1 VEHDQITAANQ
12 SEGMM
17 TVIGDRLEQYSAQR
31 PQEVLLV
38 EAEIDGEFDQV
49 MIFKGFS
56 SSLIRATA
64 FDPDIPVL
72 PEGAKILTVDR
83 LQAPYNP
90 SQPLYLQ
97 QGLSWENFEPLLAA
111 AGC

>member
-1 VEHDQITAANQ
+1 MA
-12 SEGMM
+12 G
-17 TVIGDRLEQYSAQR
+17 IGDRLEQYSAKH

-38 EAEIDGEFDQV
+38 EAEVGGEFDQV

-64 FDPDIPVL
+64 YDPDIPVL
-72 PEGAKILTVDR
+72 PEGTKILTIDR

-90 SQPLYLQ
+90 NQPRHLQ
-97 QGLSWENFEPLLAA
+97 QALTWKNFELLLVA

>member
-1 VEHDQITAANQ
+1 
-12 SEGMM
+12 MM

-72 PEGAKILTVDR
+72 PEGAEILTVDR

-90 SQPLYLQ
+90 NRPCYLQ
-97 QGLSWENFEPLLAA
+97 QALTWENFEPLLVA

>member
-1 VEHDQITAANQ
+1 MAA
-12 SEGMM
+12 
-17 TVIGDRLEQYSAQR
+17 IGDRLEQYSAKH
-31 PQEVLLV
+31 PQEVLLL
-38 EAEIDGEFDQV
+38 EALIDGELDQV

-64 FDPDIPVL
+64 YDPDIPVL

-90 SQPLYLQ
+90 NQPCYLQ
-97 QGLSWENFEPLLAA
+97 QALSWENFEPLLIAA
-111 AGC
+111 DC

>member
-1 VEHDQITAANQ
+1 VSLIELLVREEIMA
-12 SEGMM
+12 
-17 TVIGDRLEQYSAQR
+17 VIGDRLEQYSAQR

-90 SQPLYLQ
+90 SQPRYLQ
-97 QGLSWENFEPLLAA
+97 QALSWENFESLLAA

>member
-1 VEHDQITAANQ
+1 MA
-12 SEGMM
+12 
-17 TVIGDRLEQYSAQR
+17 VIGDRLEQYSAQR

-83 LQAPYNP
+83 LQAPYDP
-90 SQPLYLQ
+90 SQPRYLQ
-97 QGLSWENFEPLLAA
+97 PALSWENFEPLLAA